1 MFELSGWVLFGA
13 VAIWFFMLYRHS
25 HSKRLHLN
33 CYIIF
38 LLLHDEFRAKQK
50 QDLEVWLRENS
61 ASNALA
67 LSHAAY
73 MAIEE
78 LADRLAAGDPKKS
91 GEGSLVLGTHSLLWN
106 HKREISGL
114 TPCPECGSTL
124 GIYTVLALP
133 SLWSDDAERRQRR
146 NSPIQAGD
154 FGPCKNCFNGLI
166 YDAPSGSL
174 RLRRVSRDE
183 IMNSKIISP
192 GQLPMRR
199 DDPTAHVAKDWE
211 AVLMVYGLDM
221 TVETPEKNQQAP
233 FMEALGEASRLLPK
247 DAVTEYV
254 SASAFLSFE
263 DWRELYLGLFSNSL
277 DEDKRKVLLSVTVKP
292 GVTITPQMEKHR
304 QHLLDDVLP
313 VWRASR
319 RQVALNLAHS
329 SVAEGGAQANRK

>member
-1 MFELSGWVLFGA
+1 
-13 VAIWFFMLYRHS
+13 
-25 HSKRLHLN
+25 
-33 CYIIF
+33 
-38 LLLHDEFRAKQK
+38 
-50 QDLEVWLRENS
+50 
-61 ASNALA
+61 
-67 LSHAAY
+67 
-73 MAIEE
+73 
-78 LADRLAAGDPKKS
+78 
-91 GEGSLVLGTHSLLWN
+91 
-106 HKREISGL
+106 
-114 TPCPECGSTL
+114 
-124 GIYTVLALP
+124 
-133 SLWSDDAERRQRR
+133 
-146 NSPIQAGD
+146 
-154 FGPCKNCFNGLI
+154 
-166 YDAPSGSL
+166 
-174 RLRRVSRDE
+174 
-183 IMNSKIISP
+183 MNSKIISP

-211 AVLMVYGLDM
+211 VVLMVYGLDM
-221 TVETPEKNQQAP
+221 TVETPEKNQQAA

-277 DEDKRKVLLSVTVKP
+277 AEDKRKVLLSVTVKP